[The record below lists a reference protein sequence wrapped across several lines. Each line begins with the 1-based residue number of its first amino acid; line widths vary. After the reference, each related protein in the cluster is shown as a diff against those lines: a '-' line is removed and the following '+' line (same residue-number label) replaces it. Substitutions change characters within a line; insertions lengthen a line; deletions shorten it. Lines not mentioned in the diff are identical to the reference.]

1 MLAACA
7 LAEPDELGYFT
18 AAAVRTPLQLITGHT
33 YDIPNFARHLNE
45 FTKNEHGP
53 VLQRTGETRRVRYR
67 FVSPLVRPYIIM
79 RSVAD
84 GLLNRELMNKISNA

>member
-18 AAAVRTPLQLITGHT
+18 AVAVRTPLQLITGHT